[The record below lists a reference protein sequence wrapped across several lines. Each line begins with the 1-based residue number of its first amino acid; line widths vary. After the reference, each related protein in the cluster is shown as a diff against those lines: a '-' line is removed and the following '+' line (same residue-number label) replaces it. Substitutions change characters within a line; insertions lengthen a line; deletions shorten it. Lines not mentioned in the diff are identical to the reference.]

1 MNKNYIY
8 LTLLMLI
15 LAGGLFFLP
24 QRDNTKYINPED
36 LMWSIVQPT
45 RFVSTD
51 AVAKMIIENDPSL
64 ELIDVR
70 ASDEYDEF
78 TLQNAI
84 NIPLDSLVSDSYQN
98 YLGIDGMNTVFF
110 SNDDIKADQAWVIA
124 KRLGFGNVYVMK
136 GGLNC
141 WMSTIIKPVEP
152 EQTASSEDFELYSI
166 RKGASIYF
174 TGNNIESSS
183 DSKKTT
189 ISIARKKKQSV
200 AEGGC

>member
-1 MNKNYIY
+1 
-8 LTLLMLI
+8 
-15 LAGGLFFLP
+15 
-24 QRDNTKYINPED
+24 
-36 LMWSIVQPT
+36 MWSIVQPT

-51 AVAKMIIENDPSL
+51 AIAKMIIENDPTL

-70 ASDEYDEF
+70 AADEYGGF
-78 TLQNAI
+78 SLQNAL
-84 NIPLDSLVSDSYQN
+84 NMPLDSIVSDNYQE

-124 KRLGFGNVYVMK
+124 KRLGFDNVYVMK

-141 WMSTIIKPVEP
+141 WMSTIIKPLEP
-152 EQTASSEDFELYSI
+152 EETASSEAFELYSF

-183 DSKKTT
+183 ESKKTT
-189 ISIARKKKQSV
+189 LNITRKKKQSV